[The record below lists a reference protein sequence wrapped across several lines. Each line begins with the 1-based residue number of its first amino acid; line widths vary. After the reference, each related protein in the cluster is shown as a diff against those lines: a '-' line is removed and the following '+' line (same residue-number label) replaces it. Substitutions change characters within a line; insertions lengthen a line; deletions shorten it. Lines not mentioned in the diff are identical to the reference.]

1 MENSCKDIEQKL
13 VDYADGQLS
22 PGDSSKVAEHLATC
36 EHCRML
42 LSGLQKSLEL
52 AGVIWA
58 DSLAETENIRIP
70 AAKTT
75 KIRRLRYA
83 AIAASILIAA
93 TASIVWLT
101 LTRPRESQL
110 TLAEIERNITE
121 SGNAAQ
127 LLAAAELLSDNPD
140 AENIVKQQYQYIVE
154 TYPRTSSAIKAKS
167 KMQ

>member
-22 PGDSSKVAEHLATC
+22 PGDSSKVTEHLATC

-58 DSLAETENIRIP
+58 DSLVETEHIRIP
-70 AAKTT
+70 AAKTR

-93 TASIVWLT
+93 TVSIVWLT
-101 LTRPRESQL
+101 TTKPRESQL
-110 TLAEIERNITE
+110 TFAEIERKISE
-121 SGNAAQ
+121 SGSAAQ

-154 TYPRTSSAIKAKS
+154 TYPQTSSAIKAKS